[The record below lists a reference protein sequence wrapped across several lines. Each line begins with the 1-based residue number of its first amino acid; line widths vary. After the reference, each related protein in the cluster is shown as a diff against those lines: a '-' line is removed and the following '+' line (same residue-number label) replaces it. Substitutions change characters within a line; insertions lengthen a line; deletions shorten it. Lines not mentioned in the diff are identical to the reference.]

1 MNSLFTF
8 EIQFQTSYPAISCRE
23 RERNEV
29 EGKESDDNLS
39 PQLTHIFHET
49 FKRKLRPC
57 NATLVS
63 SDATKSEVFGSKPL
77 IGISFYYS
85 MKENQGKKYQKTA
98 NNKIIIN
105 KYLIMAKESFLIRKF
120 W

>member
-57 NATLVS
+57 NATLLS
-63 SDATKSEVFGSKPL
+63 SDATTSEVFGSKAL